1 MGVKLQLL
9 LGLLLLSSTCRS
21 ESNNTATQDISSEK
35 LDSTKNLIEKLPK
48 TDTQTNLVRKDTQNA
63 SGDSSKYAKYPLED
77 DTLKNQTLLQE
88 ERNHGSDNDGK
99 GRQDNSRAIDIN
111 KFPPADVQNNEYSG
125 SDNQKF
131 LDNSIRKTSTKVF
144 SDFNFQLTT
153 PRTKYFD
160 TKYEEARQKLEQE
173 YEENNPEHS
182 DDHHMD
188 ITQEVEEDDR
198 EHDLHMDRL
207 FGSVRNNPNSSID
220 YKEKTKISRNNTVD
234 DNSEHN
240 EIRVEKHQTLN
251 FASEYNV
258 TTSDEDDTGKGDSF
272 HETTSPKAFLT
283 TRKTM
288 ALTKPPTTHNNHILS
303 NKIESET
310 IKAINLL
317 TTEDPTTKRL
327 TDENDIVPKE
337 QSVEENKIIPIEANY
352 SQKTTTEHVVNV
364 TNSREQIETSTGK
377 LEKEP
382 SVYRES
388 PTTDNYDQ
396 TTVSDDINV
405 KEATTMDDQVRL
417 QSTTVQ
423 IPEETSTIVKDTT
436 TDNIE
441 ETTYRM
447 SEPTTNK
454 GRMVTTNVDL
464 YSTDVPVTETTT
476 SETATKEAILPFETT
491 STLLPKD
498 ETTTIVLS
506 TEVDIDTSTVVVTEA
521 TNKIEMETTT
531 TETITDE
538 QTTQETTTKDM
549 ESTAT
554 EHGNRV
560 SKSFIFE
567 NTTVSE
573 STESSVDDKLFSTT
587 ILDESKTTEKLTTGQ
602 HETLADTST
611 EMKTEPE
618 RTTEVSTESVHE
630 TTVFEAVTTENY
642 VKVKSVF
649 TVPTVQTTTTVLPEI
664 SSASTKSISTAS
676 TTSSP
681 TPPSVLTEIS
691 SSTSSTLF
699 STASTTSP
707 TTTSTTRSSTSIT
720 TGSYTPT
727 VKFRNNSNDLGGT
740 TVTTSPLVTSSTED
754 YVSDSSPAPDGESSG
769 RDDNTGKIAA
779 IVISTVGAVSLILL
793 AGLLYIMRK
802 RQKRFNYKQ
811 RCRPVSLDH
820 YNVDNV
826 SSFNSQRRK
835 AERQSKRSYGN
846 PAFDDPAGVT
856 HPLNF
861 PALAKF
867 ATNAD
872 DIKAEFS
879 EIPQITAKIS
889 ELPDGCETKNRYAN
903 VIPLPETRV
912 YLQPIDGYPTSDY
925 INANY
930 VTGPKNT
937 KGYYIACQGP
947 LQNTVDDFWRMIW
960 EQQTKVILMITH
972 LFENGV
978 EKCVD
983 YLPPSEV
990 LDCNR
995 LFGDFQVTLKKR
1007 DVKDKY
1013 IISNL
1018 QLKNMVSN
1026 SWREVTHFWY
1036 LGWPEKGVPSEENSL
1051 IAFLIEARSYMKSS
1065 TLDKTA
1071 AANGN
1076 TNGPPKL
1083 EVNPVVVHCSPG
1095 TGRTGVVIACDIAIR
1110 EFEQTRLV
1118 DIPKIVYRIR
1128 RDRASAVQTKE
1139 QYTFIYRVVSLYAT
1153 KLTGG
1158 ALESL

>member
-1 MGVKLQLL
+1 MM
-9 LGLLLLSSTCRS
+9 T
-21 ESNNTATQDISSEK
+21 T
-35 LDSTKNLIEKLPK
+35 TK
-48 TDTQTNLVRKDTQNA
+48 
-63 SGDSSKYAKYPLED
+63 
-77 DTLKNQTLLQE
+77 
-88 ERNHGSDNDGK
+88 
-99 GRQDNSRAIDIN
+99 
-111 KFPPADVQNNEYSG
+111 
-125 SDNQKF
+125 
-131 LDNSIRKTSTKVF
+131 
-144 SDFNFQLTT
+144 
-153 PRTKYFD
+153 
-160 TKYEEARQKLEQE
+160 
-173 YEENNPEHS
+173 
-182 DDHHMD
+182 
-188 ITQEVEEDDR
+188 
-198 EHDLHMDRL
+198 
-207 FGSVRNNPNSSID
+207 
-220 YKEKTKISRNNTVD
+220 
-234 DNSEHN
+234 
-240 EIRVEKHQTLN
+240 
-251 FASEYNV
+251 
-258 TTSDEDDTGKGDSF
+258 
-272 HETTSPKAFLT
+272 
-283 TRKTM
+283 
-288 ALTKPPTTHNNHILS
+288 
-303 NKIESET
+303 ET
-310 IKAINLL
+310 ITN
-317 TTEDPTTKRL
+317 EPTTKD
-327 TDENDIVPKE
+327 TEN
-337 QSVEENKIIPIEANY
+337 
-352 SQKTTTEHVVNV
+352 
-364 TNSREQIETSTGK
+364 
-377 LEKEP
+377 
-382 SVYRES
+382 
-388 PTTDNYDQ
+388 
-396 TTVSDDINV
+396 
-405 KEATTMDDQVRL
+405 
-417 QSTTVQ
+417 
-423 IPEETSTIVKDTT
+423 
-436 TDNIE
+436 
-441 ETTYRM
+441 
-447 SEPTTNK
+447 
-454 GRMVTTNVDL
+454 
-464 YSTDVPVTETTT
+464 
-476 SETATKEAILPFETT
+476 
-491 STLLPKD
+491 
-498 ETTTIVLS
+498 
-506 TEVDIDTSTVVVTEA
+506 
-521 TNKIEMETTT
+521 
-531 TETITDE
+531 
-538 QTTQETTTKDM
+538 
-549 ESTAT
+549 TAT

-560 SKSFIFE
+560 SKSFILE
-567 NTTVSE
+567 DTTVSE

-587 ILDESKTTEKLTTGQ
+587 ILDEIKTTEKLTTGQ

-618 RTTEVSTESVHE
+618 RTTQISTELVHE
-630 TTVFEAVTTENY
+630 TTSFSTSEEVTTENY

-649 TVPTVQTTTTVLPEI
+649 NTTPTEQTTITILPEI
-664 SSASTKSISTAS
+664 SSTSTKLISTAS
-676 TTSSP
+676 TTSST
-681 TPPSVLTEIS
+681 TPLTILTEI

-707 TTTSTTRSSTSIT
+707 STPSTTRSSTSTTTDSTLASTSNST
-720 TGSYTPT
+720 TGSYIPT
-727 VKFRNNSNDLGGT
+727 LKFQNNSNVLSGT

-754 YVSDSSPAPDGESSG
+754 YTADSSPTPDGGNDARE
-769 RDDNTGKIAA
+769 DNTGKIAA

-872 DIKAEFS
+872 DIKAEFA

-947 LQNTVDDFWRMIW
+947 LQNTVDDFWRMVW
-960 EQQTKVILMITH
+960 EQQSKVILMITH

-1051 IAFLIEARSYMKSS
+1051 IAFLIEARSFMKSS